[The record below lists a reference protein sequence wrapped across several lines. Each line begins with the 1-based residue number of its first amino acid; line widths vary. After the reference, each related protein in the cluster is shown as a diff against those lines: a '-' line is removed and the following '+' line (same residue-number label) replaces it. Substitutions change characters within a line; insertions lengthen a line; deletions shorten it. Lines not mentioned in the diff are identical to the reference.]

1 MLDATSFT
9 LASAGLVSVFPMQR
23 EQSRRR
29 LRKEPSARALQPTE
43 SLQTHSPPSFKYLKS
58 ADFIFQ
64 CRRPLFVAKNP
75 ADLLLEFSLPS
86 QEMSE
91 EEVAPPIDE
100 DSISTIKA
108 PTSIVHSELEQAS
121 RRKVSKALLG
131 MATNSMMAPYFVNS
145 GGIEAV
151 FRLLSDT
158 DDVEV
163 LTMCAGCIFQ
173 MTTYSEFLLQLLH
186 KHVIQNLITLIEHG
200 NEEIRFQNSRS
211 LANITNCP
219 NNQHQV
225 DDTHF
230 LSLLIS
236 SGMLVAIQILFNK
249 CKRTDSLSYTLL
261 CLSNIAPGLTE
272 NSDLEMCVRLTLNA
286 VKRLNVLHDR
296 ESAFFVSEVLKNM
309 TRLVSYTYLLC
320 EEGVLSVLLTLVD
333 QYSRDLQIVASC
345 TEAIV
350 NVSANSKN
358 RRKLVT
364 SGIHQ
369 RLLSIFDL
377 KDPNVST
384 NLLAMISN
392 MLRAVIQLF

>member
-1 MLDATSFT
+1 MK
-9 LASAGLVSVFPMQR
+9 R
-23 EQSRRR
+23 ERSRRL
-29 LRKEPSARALQPTE
+29 LRKEPSIHTTQATE
-43 SLQTHSPPSFKYLKS
+43 TLHPLSPPTFKFLKS
-58 ADFIFQ
+58 ADFIYQ
-64 CRRPLFVAKNP
+64 CRKPLFVMRNP
-75 ADLLLEFSLPS
+75 SDLLQEFSLPS
-86 QEMSE
+86 QDLSE
-91 EEVAPPIDE
+91 VEEAMPIDE
-100 DSISTIKA
+100 ESISTVKA
-108 PTSIVHSELEQAS
+108 PTSIMHSELEQAS

-131 MATNSMMAPYFVNS
+131 MATNSTMAPYFVNS

-173 MTTYSEFLLQLLH
+173 MTTYPEFLLQLVH
-186 KHVIQNLITLIEHG
+186 KHVIQNVITLIEHG

-219 NNQHQV
+219 NSQHQV
-225 DDTHF
+225 EDSHF
-230 LSLLIS
+230 FELLIS

-249 CKRTDSLSYTLL
+249 CKRTDSLAYTLL

-309 TRLVSYTYLLC
+309 TRIQSYTYLLS

-333 QYSRDLQIVASC
+333 QYSRVLHIVASC

-350 NVSANSKN
+350 NISANSKN

-364 SGIHQ
+364 SGIHL
-369 RLLSIFDL
+369 RLLPVFDL
-377 KDPNVST
+377 KDPHVST

-392 MLRAVIQLF
+392 MLRAVINLCAVFHRL